1 MKKYAHII
9 FTIGLVVTASTLTA
23 QADFKSLYK
32 IQMEK
37 IKKEIKTKL
46 AEMKVFT
53 SVSNEDPPS
62 ESEITEN
69 LTNESIVFCNWPVNG
84 ELTSGYGYRRDPFTR
99 KRAFH
104 NGVDLAVPSGTPVYA
119 AAKGK
124 VKKVGRNKISGK
136 YIIISHVQEYESL
149 YCHLS
154 DVLLKEGERVSNETL
169 IGYSGNTGRSTG
181 PHLHF
186 EIRENGKSVNPF
198 SIIH

>member
-104 NGVDLAVPSGTPVYA
+104 NGVDLSVPSGTHVYA

-124 VKKVGRNKISGK
+124 VKKIGKNKRSGK
-136 YIIISHVQEYESL
+136 YIIISHGDKYESI

-154 DVLLKEGERVSNETL
+154 NINVKKGEKVTPETK

>member
-9 FTIGLVVTASTLTA
+9 FTISLVVTASTLTA
-23 QADFKSLYK
+23 QADFASQYK

-46 AEMKVFT
+46 AEMKVFA
-53 SVSNEDPPS
+53 SVLNEYPSS
-62 ESEITEN
+62 ESEITKN

-104 NGVDLAVPSGTPVYA
+104 NGVDLSVPSGTPVYA

-124 VKKVGRNKISGK
+124 VKKVGRNKRSGK
-136 YIIISHVQEYESL
+136 YIIISHGDKYESI

-154 DVLLKEGERVSNETL
+154 NINVMKGDKVTPETK
-169 IGYSGNTGRSTG
+169 IGSSGNTGRSTG